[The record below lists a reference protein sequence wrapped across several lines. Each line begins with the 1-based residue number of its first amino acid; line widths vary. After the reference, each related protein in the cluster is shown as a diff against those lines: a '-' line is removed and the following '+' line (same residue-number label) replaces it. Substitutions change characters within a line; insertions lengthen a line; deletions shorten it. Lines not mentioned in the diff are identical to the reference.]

1 MTLRQMIAISGV
13 VGVSIFTDT
22 GRALEVAG
30 PGGALVSYAFMGV
43 VAIGVMECV
52 SEMVQ
57 LFPVPNAMVE
67 YVNAFLDPDL
77 ARVIGV
83 AYWYTFSFLLL
94 RMQC

>member
-1 MTLRQMIAISGV
+1 MIAISGV

-43 VAIGVMECV
+43 VAIAVMECV